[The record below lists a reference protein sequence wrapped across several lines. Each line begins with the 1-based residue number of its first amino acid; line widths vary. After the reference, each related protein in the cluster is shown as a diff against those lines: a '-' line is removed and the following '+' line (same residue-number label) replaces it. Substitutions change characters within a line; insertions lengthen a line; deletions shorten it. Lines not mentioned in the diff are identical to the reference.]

1 MSGIKH
7 VMDGW
12 QLFQEYGGGSKA
24 HFGSVSEEYA
34 DYCSGVEWGKT
45 RHYVPILEL
54 VEALEGMDLSDEVP

>member
-1 MSGIKH
+1 M
-7 VMDGW
+7 
-12 QLFQEYGGGSKA
+12 FQEYGGGSKA